1 MLDQAIEYYHSL
13 LNPALAQETH
23 EIMMSHLEDRHLRF
37 GTVPV
42 CRTLR
47 PQFYD
52 RPAWEYLQTRTALV
66 LSAFAKMHAACM
78 IDADMRSQLDLE
90 PFEEEMRCVDVDAR
104 ITVPWSSSRLDA
116 FYRVAD
122 GYLQFVEY
130 NAETPAGIGYGDVL
144 TQMFMELDVMHQFQE
159 RYQVYPTPGMPHL
172 VKCLTDAY
180 QDWGGRDVPQI
191 GIVDWVEV
199 PTKNEHRIIAEQF
212 EKQGYKTVLC
222 DPRELE
228 YRDGKLWYED
238 FRIDLL
244 YKRVLATEL
253 VHRLG
258 MDSAVIRAVR
268 DQAVFITNSFSA
280 KLLAKKAS
288 LAFLSDENNE
298 HLFTA
303 HEVEA
308 IHRHIP
314 WTRRV
319 QDRKTSYG
327 QKQVDLLDFISDNRD
342 RLVLKP
348 NDEYGGAGVVIGW
361 ETSQEEWEKTMRHA
375 LTTPFVVQERVEM
388 VQRDFPMIVDGTLD
402 ISRRYVDADPYV
414 FGGQYVGSCLTRL
427 SSATLLNVTAGQGS
441 VVPMFVI
448 DRKT

>member
-1 MLDQAIEYYHSL
+1 MLDQAIDYYHSL
-13 LNPALAQETH
+13 LNPQLAQQTH
-23 EIMMSHLEDRHLRF
+23 DIMMSHLEDRHLRF
-37 GTVPV
+37 GNVPV

-52 RPAWEYLQTRTALV
+52 RPSWEYLQNRTALI
-66 LSAFAKMHAACM
+66 LSAFAKMHEACM
-78 IDADMRSQLDLE
+78 IDDEMRSQLDLE
-90 PFEEEMRCVDVDAR
+90 PYEEEMRCVDVDGG
-104 ITVPWSSSRLDA
+104 ISVPWSSSRLDA
-116 FYRVAD
+116 FYRVKD

-144 TQMFMELDVMHQFQE
+144 TQMFLELDVMHQFQE
-159 RYQVYPTPGMPHL
+159 RYQVYPTLGMPHL
-172 VKCLTDAY
+172 IDALTDAY
-180 QDWGGRDVPQI
+180 KNWGGKENPQI
-191 GIVDWVEV
+191 GIVDWAEV
-199 PTKNEHRIIAEQF
+199 PTKNEHRISADYFEQR
-212 EKQGYKTVLC
+212 GYKSVLC

-228 YRDGKLWYED
+228 YHDGKLWYQD
-238 FRIDLL
+238 FRIDML

-258 MDSAVIRAVR
+258 MESAVIRAVR

-288 LAFLSDENNE
+288 LAFLSDENNA
-298 HLFTA
+298 HLFNA
-303 HEVEA
+303 EEHEA
-308 IHRHIP
+308 IRRHIP

-319 QDRKTSYG
+319 QDRKTTYSG
-327 QKQVDLLDFISDNRD
+327 QQIDLLEFTADNRH

-348 NDEYGGAGVVIGW
+348 NDEYGGTGVVIGW

-375 LTTPFVVQERVEM
+375 LTTPFVVQERVEL
-388 VQRDFPMIVDGTLD
+388 VERDFPMMIDGTLD
-402 ISRRYVDADPYV
+402 ISKRYVDADPYV
-414 FGGQYVGSCLTRL
+414 FCGEYVGSCLTRL

-448 DRKT
+448 DEKP

>member
-1 MLDQAIEYYHSL
+1 MLDQAIDDYHRL
-13 LNPALAQETH
+13 LNPQIAQETH

-37 GTVPV
+37 GQVPV

-52 RPAWEYLQTRTALV
+52 RAAWGYLQQRTALI
-66 LSAFAKMHAACM
+66 LSAFSKMHTACM
-78 IDADMRSQLDLE
+78 IDADLRNQLDLE
-90 PFEEEMRCVDVDAR
+90 PFEEQMRCVDVDAG
-104 ITVPWSSSRLDA
+104 ITIPWSSSRLDA
-116 FYRVAD
+116 FYRVSD

-144 TQMFMELDVMHQFQE
+144 TQMFMELDIMRQFQE
-159 RYQVYPTPGMPHL
+159 RYHVYPNTGMPHL
-172 VKCLTDAY
+172 IRALIDSYKA
-180 QDWGGRDVPQI
+180 WGGKEAPQI
-191 GIVDWVEV
+191 GIVDWADV
-199 PTKNEHRIIAEQF
+199 PTRNEHRIIAEYF
-212 EKQGYKTVLC
+212 EREGFKCVLC

-228 YRDGKLWYED
+228 YRNGKLWYED

-258 MDSAVIRAVR
+258 MESAVIRAVR

-288 LAFLSDENNE
+288 LAFLSDETNE

-303 HEVEA
+303 EEIDA

-319 QDRKTSYG
+319 QDRKTTHG
-327 QKQVDLLDFISDNRD
+327 RREVDLLEFVADNRSH
-342 RLVLKP
+342 LVLKP
-348 NDEYGGAGVVIGW
+348 NDEYGGAGVVMGW
-361 ETSQEEWEKTMRHA
+361 ETSQEEWEKTLRHA

-388 VQRDFPMIVDGTLD
+388 VERDFPMMIDGTLD
-402 ISRRYVDADPYV
+402 ISKRYVDADPYV
-414 FGGQYVGSCLTRL
+414 FGGQYVGCCLTRL
-427 SSATLLNVTAGQGS
+427 SSAALLNVTAGQGS

-448 DRKT
+448 DEK